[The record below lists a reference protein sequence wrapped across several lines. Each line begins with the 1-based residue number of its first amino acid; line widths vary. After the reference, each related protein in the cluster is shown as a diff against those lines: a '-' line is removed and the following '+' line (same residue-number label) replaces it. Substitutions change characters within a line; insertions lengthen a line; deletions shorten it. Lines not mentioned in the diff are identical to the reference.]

1 MLGSS
6 FGGSRVIFSRYRGPL
21 IMVLI
26 KSVNVAMQAYGG
38 VSLLTCRK
46 FRCNSK
52 IFLKAE
58 LPLAPQ
64 AHLWLLILTCG
75 QSSKQP
81 FPWTWCRVWVAWR
94 WPSAG
99 AHHLPPPGLC
109 FCSALLGGDHESCR
123 GEVYRPG
130 QWKRPLG
137 KAGRVRGAV
146 QFRLFSFG
154 VSLRGG
160 GIS

>member
-64 AHLWLLILTCG
+64 ARLWLLICTRG

-81 FPWTWCRVWVAWR
+81 FPWTWCRVWVSGGGCLQVPITSLLQDCVFVVLCLEVTTRA
-94 WPSAG
+94 AG
-99 AHHLPPPGLC
+99 GRCTDLVSG
-109 FCSALLGGDHESCR
+109 SDLLGKQEG
-123 GEVYRPG
+123 
-130 QWKRPLG
+130 
-137 KAGRVRGAV
+137 
-146 QFRLFSFG
+146 
-154 VSLRGG
+154 
-160 GIS
+160 